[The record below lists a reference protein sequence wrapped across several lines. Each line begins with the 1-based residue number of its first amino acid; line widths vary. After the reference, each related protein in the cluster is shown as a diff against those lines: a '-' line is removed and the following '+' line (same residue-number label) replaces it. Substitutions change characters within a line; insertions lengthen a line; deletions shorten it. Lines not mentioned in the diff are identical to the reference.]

1 MKTLFSILT
10 TLILM
15 NSVLGFDVSKSPKPW
30 VDIDSNYVIT
40 KVIDARKT
48 NYLGYWNGFEIDSNI
63 KIDQGSINQKV
74 LSLLQKTK
82 RSRKQTPLVIRI
94 NFLMFDFTTSKN
106 ESTGQMGMNLSFLQ
120 KKGDHYVELFQ
131 SAEHINWESFSDKL
145 APRKFSE
152 LLDQSIA
159 QFNKRVKIGGLSSVK
174 IDKEELLNVTFI
186 VPETSFLWRGL
197 YLDYYSYRDN
207 KPDTQYHATYKR
219 RYDGV
224 AANDYAILT
233 DINPKPARPFFG
245 YHDGQKVFLQL
256 GERFFPV
263 DYANGFATIKYSEFT
278 NADILKSSL
287 LQSAFGLMGAIIYSD
302 VLKNRSYYDAPAYLD
317 ANTFVLDP
325 RIGMMVPSFK
335 IMDLSFMRDLTPD
348 QTPLKKVIVYVDNNS
363 KRRQKVLIKNSETP
377 DVELNRGQY
386 YSFYIKQSDKLPM
399 SFYLKSPFDV
409 EHSFSFYR
417 YDSAI
422 KIFSVRI
429 TQKNELKLYEP
440 PFTMYRSIFESL
452 DMEYDELISE

>member
-1 MKTLFSILT
+1 MRPILT
-10 TLILM
+10 ILTALILS
-15 NSVLGFDVSKSPKPW
+15 NSVLGFDVSKSP
-30 VDIDSNYVIT
+30 ILFENLDSTYVLT
-40 KVIDARKT
+40 QVIDARSS
-48 NYLGYWNGFEIDSNI
+48 NYLGYWDGFDIDSNI
-63 KIDQGSINQKV
+63 KIDQGSINEKV
-74 LSLLQKTK
+74 LALFQKTE
-82 RSRKQTPLVIRI
+82 SATKQKPLVLRI
-94 NFLMFDFTTSKN
+94 NFLMFDYTFSEN
-106 ESTGQMGMNLSFLQ
+106 GSTGKMGMNLSFLEKQ
-120 KKGDHYVELFQ
+120 GDHYIELFQ
-131 SAEHINWESFSDKL
+131 SAEHLIWESFSDKQ
-145 APRKFSE
+145 APRKFSD
-152 LLDQSIA
+152 LLDQSII
-159 QFNKRVKIGGLSSVK
+159 QFNKRVNNGQLTSVEIQTEDLYK
-174 IDKEELLNVTFI
+174 VKFVI
-186 VPETSFLWRGL
+186 PETTFLWRGL

-219 RYDGV
+219 KYDGI
-224 AANDYAILT
+224 ADNDYAILT
-233 DINPKPARPFFG
+233 DMNPKPARPFFG
-245 YHDGQKVFLQL
+245 YHDGQKVFLHL
-256 GERFFPV
+256 GERYFPV
-263 DYANGFATIKYSEFT
+263 TYQNGFATFKYSEFT
-278 NADILKSSL
+278 KADILKSAL
-287 LQSAFGLMGAIIYSD
+287 LQTAFGLVGALLYSD
-302 VLKNRSYYDAPAYLD
+302 IVRNRSYYDAPDYLD

-335 IMDLSFMRDLTPD
+335 VMDLSFMRDLTPD

-409 EHSFSFYR
+409 EHSVSFYR

-440 PFTMYRSIFESL
+440 AFTMYKSIFESL